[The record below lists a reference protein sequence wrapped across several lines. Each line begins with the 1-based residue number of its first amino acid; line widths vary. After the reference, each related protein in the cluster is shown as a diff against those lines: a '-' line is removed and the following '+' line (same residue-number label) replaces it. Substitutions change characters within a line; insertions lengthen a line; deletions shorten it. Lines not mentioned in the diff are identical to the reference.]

1 MKSRRLFLKQ
11 SALASGALFTQPL
24 FSNASIF
31 GTDTIRVAT
40 IGVNGMGW
48 ANTKAAL
55 KVKNVEVVALCDIDA
70 NVLATRKNELLSLQ
84 PNVKKIDTY
93 NDYQNI
99 LDI

>member
-11 SALASGALFTQPL
+11 SALASGALFTQPV

-55 KVKNVEVVALCDIDA
+55 KVKNVVVMDGVEPSLR
-70 NVLATRKNELLSLQ
+70 VLLTLAYPFGHMTEA
-84 PNVKKIDTY
+84 
-93 NDYQNI
+93 
-99 LDI
+99 

>member
-1 MKSRRLFLKQ
+1 MRNPSTN
-11 SALASGALFTQPL
+11 FTQPV

-55 KVKNVEVVALCDIDA
+55 KVKNVKNTA
-70 NVLATRKNELLSLQ
+70 NQTK
-84 PNVKKIDTY
+84 TF
-93 NDYQNI
+93 
-99 LDI
+99 